1 MQSSCSYKAIL
12 IGNGTMGQRHKRL
25 FEEDGV
31 EFIGVADTSAEA
43 TALFKHVKAGKIM
56 PDFAVVASPAVAHDE
71 YVKKCIKMKLPVLV
85 EKPVSI
91 SGMDALEYQKLALKR
106 NALVFVGHSER
117 YNPAIE
123 EFAKTDFCKEM
134 QEYLKSWFLQ
144 KQDVF
149 PISFKFTRTHGFSPR
164 NRDVS
169 VEYDLMI
176 HDMDLLCLFV
186 DKNAM
191 MYNSLQCEELSDD
204 RVHAVY
210 DFRTVKAEFIADRNC
225 ASDSRSV
232 EISMN
237 GRSVTLD
244 LGAYRKGNPAYAL
257 QKEHQAFLNC
267 LNSYKNS
274 VQDEDSAY
282 DWYRGFYDACYAV
295 VLVSLIGEMFKKG
308 RANEIDAK

>member
-1 MQSSCSYKAIL
+1 
-12 IGNGTMGQRHKRL
+12 MGRRHKRL
-25 FEEDGV
+25 FEEDGI
-31 EFIGVADTSAEA
+31 EFIGVADTMAEA
-43 TALFKHVKAGKIM
+43 TALLKRIKSGELT
-56 PDFAVVASPAVAHDE
+56 PDFAVVASPAVTHDE

-91 SGMDALEYQKLALKR
+91 SGLDALEYQKHALKR

-117 YNPAIE
+117 FNPAIE

-134 QEYLKSWFLQ
+134 QGCLKSWFLQ

-149 PISFKFTRTHGFSPR
+149 PIYFKFTRTHGFSPR

-176 HDMDLLCLFV
+176 HDMDLLCSFV

-191 MYNSLQCEELSDD
+191 LYKSLDCVELSDD
-204 RVHAVY
+204 RVHAIY
-210 DFRTVKAEFIADRNC
+210 DFRTLKAEFIADRNS
-225 ASDSRSV
+225 ASDDRTI

-274 VQDEDSAY
+274 TQDEDSAY

-295 VLVSLIGEMFKKG
+295 VLVSLIGELYKKG

>member
-1 MQSSCSYKAIL
+1 
-12 IGNGTMGQRHKRL
+12 MGQRHKRL

-43 TALFKHVKAGKIM
+43 TALFKQVKAGKIM

-134 QEYLKSWFLQ
+134 QECLKSWFLQ

-191 MYNSLQCEELSDD
+191 MYNSLQCAELSDD
-204 RVHAVY
+204 RIHAVY

>member
-1 MQSSCSYKAIL
+1 
-12 IGNGTMGQRHKRL
+12 MGERHKRL

-43 TALFKHVKAGKIM
+43 AALFKRIKTGELA
-56 PDFAVVASPAVAHDE
+56 PDFAVVASPAVTHDE

-85 EKPVSI
+85 EKPVSV
-91 SGMDALEYQKLALKR
+91 SGEDALEYQKKALKR
-106 NALVFVGHSER
+106 NAFVFVGHSER

-134 QEYLKSWFLQ
+134 QECLKNWFLQ

-149 PISFKFTRTHGFSPR
+149 PICFKFTRTHGFSPR

-176 HDMDLLCLFV
+176 HDMDLLCSFV

-191 MYNSLQCEELSDD
+191 LYNSLQCEELSDD
-204 RVHAVY
+204 RVHAIY
-210 DFRTVKAEFIADRNC
+210 DFRTFKAEFIADRNS
-225 ASDSRSV
+225 ASDTRTL
-232 EISMN
+232 EISMK

-244 LGAYRKGNPAYAL
+244 LGAYRNGNPAYAL
-257 QKEHQAFLNC
+257 QREHQAFLNC

-274 VQDEDSAY
+274 APDEDSAY

-295 VLVSLIGEMFKKG
+295 VLVSLIGELCKKG
-308 RANEIDAK
+308 RVNETDAK

>member
-1 MQSSCSYKAIL
+1 
-12 IGNGTMGQRHKRL
+12 MGQRHKRL
-25 FEEDGV
+25 FEEDGI
-31 EFIGVADTSAEA
+31 EFIGVADTTAEA
-43 TALFKHVKAGKIM
+43 ATLFEQIAAGALA
-56 PDFAVVASPAVAHDE
+56 PDFAVVASPAVTHDE

-91 SGMDALEYQKLALKR
+91 SGEDALEYQKHALKR

-117 YNPAIE
+117 FNPAIE

-134 QEYLKSWFLQ
+134 QGCLKSWFLQ

-149 PISFKFTRTHGFSPR
+149 PIYFKFTRTHGFSPR

-176 HDMDLLCLFV
+176 HDMDLLCSFV
-186 DKNAM
+186 DKNSM
-191 MYNSLQCEELSDD
+191 LYKSLDCVELSDD
-204 RVHAVY
+204 RVHAIY
-210 DFRTVKAEFIADRNC
+210 DFRTLKAEFIADRNS
-225 ASDSRSV
+225 ASDARTV

-274 VQDEDSAY
+274 AQDEDSAY

-295 VLVSLIGEMFKKG
+295 VLVSLIGELYKKG
-308 RANEIDAK
+308 RANEIDGK

>member
-43 TALFKHVKAGKIM
+43 TALFKQVKAGKIM

-134 QEYLKSWFLQ
+134 QECLKSWFLQ

-204 RVHAVY
+204 RIHAVY

>member
-1 MQSSCSYKAIL
+1 
-12 IGNGTMGQRHKRL
+12 MGQRHKRL

-43 TALFKHVKAGKIM
+43 AALFKRIKAGELA
-56 PDFAVVASPAVAHDE
+56 PDFAVVASPAVTHDE
-71 YVKKCIKMKLPVLV
+71 YVKKCIKMRLPVLV
-85 EKPVSI
+85 EKPVSV
-91 SGMDALEYQKLALKR
+91 SGEDALEYQKLALKR
-106 NALVFVGHSER
+106 GALVFVGHSER

-134 QEYLKSWFLQ
+134 QDCLKSWFLQ

-149 PISFKFTRTHGFSPR
+149 PICFKFTRTHGFSPR

-191 MYNSLQCEELSDD
+191 LYKSLQCEELSDD
-204 RVHAVY
+204 RVHAIY
-210 DFRTVKAEFIADRNC
+210 DFRTIKAEFIADRNT
-225 ASDSRSV
+225 ASDSRTL
-232 EISMN
+232 EISMK
-237 GRSVTLD
+237 GRTVTLD
-244 LGAYRKGNPAYAL
+244 LGAYRNENPAYAL
-257 QKEHQAFLNC
+257 RREHEAFLNY
-267 LNSYKNS
+267 LNSYKKTA
-274 VQDEDSAY
+274 QDKDPEY
-282 DWYRGFYDACYAV
+282 DWYGSFYDACYAV
-295 VLVSLIGEMFKKG
+295 VLVSLIGELFKKG

>member
-31 EFIGVADTSAEA
+31 EFIGVADTTAEA
-43 TALFKHVKAGKIM
+43 ATLFEQIAAGALA
-56 PDFAVVASPAVAHDE
+56 PDFAVVASPAVTHDE

-91 SGMDALEYQKLALKR
+91 SGEDALEYQKHALKR

-117 YNPAIE
+117 FNPAIE

-134 QEYLKSWFLQ
+134 QGCLKSWFLQ

-149 PISFKFTRTHGFSPR
+149 PIYFKFTRTHGFSPR

-176 HDMDLLCLFV
+176 HDMDLLCSFV
-186 DKNAM
+186 DKNSM
-191 MYNSLQCEELSDD
+191 LYKSLDCVELSDD
-204 RVHAVY
+204 RVHAIY
-210 DFRTVKAEFIADRNC
+210 DFRTLKAEFIADRNS
-225 ASDSRSV
+225 ASDARTV

-274 VQDEDSAY
+274 AQDEDSAY

-295 VLVSLIGEMFKKG
+295 VLVSLIGELYKKG
-308 RANEIDAK
+308 RANEIDGK

>member
-12 IGNGTMGQRHKRL
+12 IGNGTMGRRHKRL

-31 EFIGVADTSAEA
+31 EFIGVADTTAEA
-43 TALFKHVKAGKIM
+43 TALFKRIKSGELT
-56 PDFAVVASPAVAHDE
+56 PDFAVVASPAVTHDE
-71 YVKKCIKMKLPVLV
+71 YVKKCIKMKLPVLM

-91 SGMDALEYQKLALKR
+91 SGLDALEYQKHALKR

-117 YNPAIE
+117 FNPAIE

-134 QEYLKSWFLQ
+134 QGCLKSWFLQ

-149 PISFKFTRTHGFSPR
+149 PICFKFTRTHGFSPR

-176 HDMDLLCLFV
+176 HDMDLLCSFV

-191 MYNSLQCEELSDD
+191 LYKSLDCVELSDD
-204 RVHAVY
+204 RVHAIY
-210 DFRTVKAEFIADRNC
+210 DFRTLKAEFIADRNS
-225 ASDSRSV
+225 ASDARTV

-274 VQDEDSAY
+274 AQDEDSAY

-295 VLVSLIGEMFKKG
+295 VLVSLIGELYKKG

>member
-1 MQSSCSYKAIL
+1 
-12 IGNGTMGQRHKRL
+12 MGQRHKRL

-43 TALFKHVKAGKIM
+43 TALFKQVKAGKIM

-134 QEYLKSWFLQ
+134 QECLKSWFLQ

-149 PISFKFTRTHGFSPR
+149 QISFKFTRTHGFSPR

-191 MYNSLQCEELSDD
+191 MYNSLQCAELSDD
-204 RVHAVY
+204 RIHAVY

-282 DWYRGFYDACYAV
+282 DWYRDFYDACYAV
-295 VLVSLIGEMFKKG
+295 VLVSLIGEVYRKG
-308 RANEIDAK
+308 RVNEIDAK